1 MDPTKRCPMCG
12 ELILRIAVRCKHCQA
27 DLHALDASSAASFAA
42 PPATHDGVAGS
53 SYPSHP
59 FVQGPG
65 YPPPHLGY
73 APPPH
78 PGYAP
83 PPHPGYGATHPH
95 ALADAARDAQLSL
108 PAMNGPATHGAS
120 PPASAP
126 RPPVNVLGGY
136 VAPTEGTF
144 EHRFLDYAFKTSLPI
159 NAATLAYALKIGIDE
174 ADEGL
179 QDLVVRDV
187 LLREVDGR
195 GAVTYLLPGRS
206 AVAAIASPPVT
217 SLAPYYAQPPQ
228 LLYDPPGSLMTMPTE
243 NTALAGLL
251 VNCCF
256 PGLGSLIGGKTSLGV
271 FQLLM
276 FLIGIPLSIFIIG
289 LPMLVGSWIW
299 AVVTGVNMLN
309 EAKQQT
315 HRRMLAGG

>member
-27 DLHALDASSAASFAA
+27 DLRPAEHEFVATPPPPLGSYHPHPAYAAHMAQLAHLAQAANAA
-42 PPATHDGVAGS
+42 PPSPDPAPPQSAAF
-53 SYPSHP
+53 SHP
-59 FVQGPG
+59 TQSAAMQH
-65 YPPPHLGY
+65 PP
-73 APPPH
+73 AQVPH
-78 PGYAP
+78 P
-83 PPHPGYGATHPH
+83 
-95 ALADAARDAQLSL
+95 
-108 PAMNGPATHGAS
+108 NG
-120 PPASAP
+120 
-126 RPPVNVLGGY
+126 LGGY
-136 VAPTEGTF
+136 VAPTDGTF
-144 EHRFLDYAFKTSLPI
+144 EHRFLDFAFRTSLPI
-159 NAATLAYALKIGIDE
+159 NAATCAYAMKIAIDE

-179 QDLVVRDV
+179 QDLVARDV
-187 LLREVDGR
+187 LLREVDER
-195 GAVTYLLPGRS
+195 GMVSYLLPGRS
-206 AVAAIASPPVT
+206 AVAAITAPPIT
-217 SLAPYYAQPPQ
+217 ALAPYYAQPPQ
-228 LLYDPPGSLMTMPTE
+228 LLYDPPGALMTMPTE

-315 HRRMLAGG
+315 HRRMLAG